1 MVRCIVHANL
11 AGLNWSKGGTQP
23 LKPLS
28 ASEYFHT
35 EHMLVFKVQHFYLS
49 LTFRLSH
56 LLFSSLSG
64 NVLMMQLWE
73 KTINLQTGYKRRG
86 ES

>member
-1 MVRCIVHANL
+1 MHADL
-11 AGLNWSKGGTQP
+11 AGLNWSNGGTQP

-35 EHMLVFKVQHFYLS
+35 EHMLVFKVQQHFYLS

-56 LLFSSLSG
+56 LLFSSLSE
-64 NVLMMQLWE
+64 NVSMMQLWE
-73 KTINLQTGYKRRG
+73 KTINLQTGYK
-86 ES
+86 